1 MLANL
6 SLERLR
12 FFPTPDEVFTL
23 RATRSNRAA
32 VLNGTRKA
40 LWPPLRMN
48 SARGAWHK
56 KGVRPEGATR
66 KEEQGRREHRR
77 LANRGSAG
85 SGSRP
90 EG

>member
-23 RATRSNRAA
+23 RADPPLELRGSPNR
-32 VLNGTRKA
+32 TRKA
-40 LWPPLRMN
+40 LWPPPKMN
-48 SARGAWHK
+48 SARGAWH

-66 KEEQGRREHRR
+66 KEARATRAPTLGE
-77 LANRGSAG
+77 RGSAG
-85 SGSRP
+85 SGGRP
-90 EG
+90 KG